1 MSLATLWFALIAV
14 LWTGYFVLEG
24 FDFGV
29 GILLP
34 VLGRDNAD
42 RRLMINA
49 IGPVWDGNEVWLL
62 TAGGATFAAFP
73 LWYASLFSGFYLAL
87 LLILVALIVRGVC
100 FEFRGKVDSSRWRA
114 RWDQAIFLGSALP
127 ALLWGVAFANIVRG
141 VPLNAGHVYTGNLL
155 TLLNWYGLLG
165 GLVTLSL
172 FALHGAIFL
181 ALKTDGPMRGR
192 ARALAVRIAAAAV
205 PLAAAFLITSQVSHG
220 KGWTDVTAALAALAL
235 LGGVTAA
242 ARGREGWAFLG
253 TAITLAF
260 AVATLFGDLYPHVLP
275 STTAAA
281 YGLTVSNASSSHY
294 TLTIM
299 TWVAVIFTPVVLT
312 YQGWTYWVFRKR
324 LTHADLGAEPAA
336 ATTPPSAGLSARPS
350 AEQAGPS
357 AGSSA
362 GPSAGQERTAGGAS
376 TSQAGP

>member
-1 MSLATLWFALIAV
+1 MSLATFWFLLIAV

-100 FEFRGKVDSSRWRA
+100 FEFRGKVDDPRWRA

-165 GLVTLSL
+165 GLVTLGL
-172 FALHGAIFL
+172 FAMHGAIFL
-181 ALKTDGPMRGR
+181 ALKTDGPLRGR
-192 ARALAVRIAAAAV
+192 ARGLAVRIAFGAV
-205 PLAAAFLITSQVSHG
+205 PLAAAFLVATQLSHG
-220 KGWTDVTAALAALAL
+220 KAWTDVTAALAALAL
-235 LGGVTAA
+235 LGGVAAA

-253 TAITLAF
+253 TAVTLVF

-294 TLTIM
+294 TLMVM
-299 TWVAVIFTPVVLT
+299 TWVAAIFTPVVLA
-312 YQGWTYWVFRKR
+312 YQSWTYWVFRKR
-324 LTHADLGAEPAA
+324 LTRSDLGPEPAA
-336 ATTPPSAGLSARPS
+336 PAPAPAPAP
-350 AEQAGPS
+350 A
-357 AGSSA
+357 
-362 GPSAGQERTAGGAS
+362 AGQ
-376 TSQAGP
+376 